1 MKQKAISILKQYNQE
16 QVIDILEKM
25 PSKYQKNLIEQILK
39 LDFKEIDNIY
49 NELKNG
55 YKEDLKT
62 IEPVKYTEK
71 IKLSKEEK
79 DTYEE
84 IGRKIIKE
92 NKLAVITVAGGQ
104 GTRLGHKGPKGT
116 YELDLWNEIYGKKAS
131 IQEEFGKE
139 KCVLE
144 ESTRKV
150 SIFEVLAQNFI
161 RAKSEYNV
169 DICWYIMLSNENK
182 VETLNFFENNNY
194 FGLKKENIIFFVQ
207 KDIPVIDENG
217 KILVGTDYLIKT
229 ASNGNGGIYEA
240 LNVSIIDNSIGNS
253 SDLNNKNMKKES
265 IEIKSIAEQSE
276 NVEHKIVDKIG
287 DKICEI
293 DKNKKLTV
301 LETLMNNQTEWIFV
315 SGVDNILVNPIDPLF
330 IGLTIRER

>member
-25 PSKYQKNLIEQILK
+25 PTKYQDNLITQILK
-39 LDFKEIDNIY
+39 LDFKEIDNLY
-49 NELKNG
+49 RELKNG

-71 IKLSKEEK
+71 IKLRKKEK

-84 IGRKIIKE
+84 IGSKVIKE

-116 YELDLWNEIYGKKAS
+116 YELDLAKV
-131 IQEEFGKE
+131 FG
-139 KCVLE
+139 
-144 ESTRKV
+144 RKV

-161 RAKSEYNV
+161 KAKSEYNV

-182 VETLNFFENNNY
+182 AETLKFFEHNDY
-194 FGLKKENIIFFVQ
+194 FGLKKESIIFFVQ

-217 KILVGTDYLIKT
+217 KILVGVDYLIKT

-240 LNVSIIDNSIGNS
+240 LT
-253 SDLNNKNMKKES
+253 
-265 IEIKSIAEQSE
+265 KSITSN
-276 NVEHKIVDKIG
+276 NVEHKIVDNISN
-287 DKICEI
+287 I
-293 DKNKKLTV
+293 DKSRNLTV
-301 LETLMNNQTEWIFV
+301 LETLMENQTEWIFV

-330 IGLTIRER
+330 IGLTIKER